1 MAELS
6 SCVKCLRDYKIIE
19 SIQMITSAKHD
30 GYILVVAC
38 VRSTR
43 VPNIHQKVKNV
54 LRRTG
59 GGGGGGGG
67 GGIILLPDLFL
78 TSFQAITN

>member
-38 VRSTR
+38 SGL
-43 VPNIHQKVKNV
+43 VPYQFPGHYQLK
-54 LRRTG
+54 
-59 GGGGGGGG
+59 
-67 GGIILLPDLFL
+67 
-78 TSFQAITN
+78 